1 LGIFRTHLGIFRT
14 ENSQK
19 NAEKMPN
26 PTINNYIF
34 YAKKIKK
41 CKKEM
46 VQQKKKGHFK
56 NVQF

>member
-1 LGIFRTHLGIFRT
+1 
-14 ENSQK
+14 
-19 NAEKMPN
+19 MPN

-46 VQQKKKGHFK
+46 VQQKKKDILKMSNFDILKIEFFK
-56 NVQF
+56 HS